1 MPTEYVGGASLTMKS
16 RHYVLV
22 VYMTKPEVMAW
33 PCVSPPAAQ
42 LQSVSR
48 LQTIVP
54 VDYHPNMSK
63 PCTGY
68 HSFHIGLRYL
78 LQIRLELQPH
88 APGRT
93 DIPNHTSCEA
103 SYSAIYIHVRV
114 FVLFLK
120 AEPKQAKSRCKLV
133 LYCQGGV
140 ASMTV
145 WLMTNNVLCFFQV
158 VSSFSKAVYKW
169 SYDLIL
175 IHSILQYV
183 VIRVRDCAC
192 VLCFNVVPKPVSSML
207 CASKLPHRKR
217 MEDVQLSPLCTRQQC
232 ASLAPLPK

>member
-1 MPTEYVGGASLTMKS
+1 MWKPVSTETIWFLFKLLSRVRWHVTLVAFVCAIILAVLRICRGQVLTASLVGSCHTVPPTHLHKAHNSPGGPGHLYNTYLSLQNLSTHWHLNAQQCLLNMLAEQVLRWKV

-103 SYSAIYIHVRV
+103 SYSAIYIYSCPSLCP
-114 FVLFLK
+114 FSESW
-120 AEPKQAKSRCKLV
+120 AQASQEPVQTC
-133 LYCQGGV
+133 
-140 ASMTV
+140 
-145 WLMTNNVLCFFQV
+145 
-158 VSSFSKAVYKW
+158 
-169 SYDLIL
+169 
-175 IHSILQYV
+175 SILP
-183 VIRVRDCAC
+183 RRSC
-192 VLCFNVVPKPVSSML
+192 
-207 CASKLPHRKR
+207 
-217 MEDVQLSPLCTRQQC
+217 
-232 ASLAPLPK
+232 

>member
-33 PCVSPPAAQ
+33 PSVSPPAAQ

-103 SYSAIYIHVRV
+103 SYSAIYIFMSESLSFFWKLSPSKPRAGAN
-114 FVLFLK
+114 LFYIAK
-120 AEPKQAKSRCKLV
+120 AELLVWQYDSWPTMFCVFFKLCPPSQKPCTSGLMI
-133 LYCQGGV
+133 LY
-140 ASMTV
+140 
-145 WLMTNNVLCFFQV
+145 
-158 VSSFSKAVYKW
+158 
-169 SYDLIL
+169 
-175 IHSILQYV
+175 
-183 VIRVRDCAC
+183 
-192 VLCFNVVPKPVSSML
+192 
-207 CASKLPHRKR
+207 
-217 MEDVQLSPLCTRQQC
+217 
-232 ASLAPLPK
+232 